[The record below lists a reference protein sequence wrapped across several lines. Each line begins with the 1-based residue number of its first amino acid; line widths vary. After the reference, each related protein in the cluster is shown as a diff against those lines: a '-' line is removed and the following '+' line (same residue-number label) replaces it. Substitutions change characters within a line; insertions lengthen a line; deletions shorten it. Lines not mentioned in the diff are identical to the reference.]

1 MEKLYYN
8 KNIEFVY
15 ISIDVRDRPVYN
27 YDKWR
32 EMIEEKSLGGVQLFA
47 DNAWDSK
54 FTKAFVINSIPR
66 YLLIGPDGNIISGDA
81 PRPSDQKLV
90 ELFDSLDI

>member
-1 MEKLYYN
+1 MEKLYRD

-32 EMIEEKSLGGVQLFA
+32 QMIEEKSLGGV
-47 DNAWDSK
+47 
-54 FTKAFVINSIPR
+54 SI
-66 YLLIGPDGNIISGDA
+66 IC
-81 PRPSDQKLV
+81 
-90 ELFDSLDI
+90 

>member
-1 MEKLYYN
+1 MRSERPGNRLELDLKALYH
-8 KNIEFVY
+8 
-15 ISIDVRDRPVYN
+15 
-27 YDKWR
+27 
-32 EMIEEKSLGGVQLFA
+32 
-47 DNAWDSK
+47 AWDSK

-66 YLLIGPDGNIISGDA
+66 YLLIGPDGNIVSGDA